1 MSGVR
6 IPPDAPFKTE
16 YFYIMTYI
24 TVDIDLSDFDDEDLI
39 EELESR
45 DYSVNPDASG
55 EASHHV
61 MGIYLLRRLGLPYD
75 HLVDKMIYDII
86 GKVI

>member
-1 MSGVR
+1 MPYVN
-6 IPPDAPFKTE
+6 
-16 YFYIMTYI
+16 
-24 TVDIDLSDFDDEDLI
+24 VHIDSEDFDDEDLI

-45 DYSVNPDASG
+45 GYSVNQEASG

-75 HLVDKMIYDII
+75 HLVDKLIYDVI